1 MHPVALVL
9 TAKFGCSK
17 VAGPASLVEDG
28 IGDER
33 AAVRFGVVDAGSSR
47 DPLVSCGL
55 AAGSTWLP
63 HTAKKKIMPIRT
75 IPKV

>member
-1 MHPVALVL
+1 MHPVVLVL
-9 TAKFGCSK
+9 AAKSGCSK
-17 VAGPASLVEDG
+17 VAAPAPLVEDA
-28 IGDER
+28 IGDDR
-33 AAVRFGVVDAGSSR
+33 ADVRFGVVDAGSSR